1 MATPLEAFRVA
12 VPPSVPPLAVT
23 SMVADDVVT
32 TLLPTSRTFTTGG
45 VANVAPAPAPTGCVV
60 MDNCVAA
67 PTVGVTVCVAT
78 VNALPPT
85 LAE

>member
-1 MATPLEAFRVA
+1 MA

-23 SMVADDVVT
+23 SMVTDDVVA
-32 TLLPTSRTFTTGG
+32 TLLPASSTFTTGG
-45 VANVAPAPAPTGCVV
+45 VANAAPAPAPTGCEV